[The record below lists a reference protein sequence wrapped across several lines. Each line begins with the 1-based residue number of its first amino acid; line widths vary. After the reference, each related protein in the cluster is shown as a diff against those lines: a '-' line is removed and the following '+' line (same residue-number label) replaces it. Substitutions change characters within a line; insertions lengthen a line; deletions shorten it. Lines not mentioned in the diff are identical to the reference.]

1 MTIFDTD
8 GVLPLFLPIHVAF
21 VHGGCFV
28 SAHVI
33 EPFFI
38 SHLSATFKSGICAVM
53 CAFAGAFCKFGRET
67 NQRAANTEQGWN
79 RDILCSL
86 DPFWQTCYKTKQ
98 REYAEPR
105 NNTRGKTVWE
115 QF

>member
-21 VHGGCFV
+21 IHGGHFV

-38 SHLSATFKSGICAVM
+38 SHWSATFKSGIRAVI

-67 NQRAANTEQGWN
+67 NQRAANTEQGWK

-86 DPFWQTCYKTKQ
+86 DPF
-98 REYAEPR
+98 
-105 NNTRGKTVWE
+105 
-115 QF
+115 F